1 MKLATLI
8 LLHLL
13 RCSVSLRRR
22 LGKQNRITRF
32 SSCTAV
38 YRTESLTIT
47 SQCRLTTDHDFRRY
61 PFVSM
66 QKHRTGR
73 CPLKGVEGKESQG
86 AEVREDH
93 IQGYFI
99 SVVATVV
106 HIDANA
112 NTTF

>member
-47 SQCRLTTDHDFRRY
+47 SQCRLTTDHDFS
-61 PFVSM
+61 SM

-93 IQGYFI
+93 IQGYFV